1 MTVYKIINPSDPYH
15 LTADDLVLAAIAACL
30 LGHGKYA
37 LEATDGSE
45 GVPLFLFGG
54 HDEWFA
60 AQGAGSFDAALTAA
74 TGQRAE
80 ALAEVLESVTIVG
93 TRSSLNDIGEAA
105 ARLAVGV
112 RRMVAQAHERT
123 PYDAMGPVDAPNPPA
138 ARAPLADVQ
147 PGWRVRRGD
156 QAERA
161 RFESWATAQGLDPS
175 VRLMLTSHPPQDGG
189 YADNWLQRLWQAWQ
203 AALSAQPSPGG
214 QGALDCIGRI
224 EEAIEFRV
232 PHDIYA
238 AVHGELAEL
247 KAALSARQ
255 PAGDQCPDDL
265 AVDAFAAAMKA
276 KMAAARAKGRG
287 GWEDPAQ
294 CTAEDL
300 SRMLRNHVEKGDP
313 RDVANFC
320 MMLHQRGEAIAA
332 RQPVG
337 EPVIDYEDLL
347 DQAKDLI
354 HCGCSVNGAFEWLL
368 EQLTDGEALAA
379 PTAQAV
385 DLAQEPMFY
394 IQDTRQFVGNCPV
407 WWAPNGGGYV
417 TRLDEAGRYTEQ
429 EAVKKN
435 RTRDTDIPWPCAEI
449 DAIARPTV
457 DFQHMRPRAERLAE
471 LALIDSQAVGK

>member
-1 MTVYKIINPSDPYH
+1 VTVYKIINPSDPYH

-138 ARAPLADVQ
+138 VRASLADVQ
-147 PGWRVRRGD
+147 PGGM
-156 QAERA
+156 
-161 RFESWATAQGLDPS
+161 
-175 VRLMLTSHPPQDGG
+175 VRLGDAPWPEIDAIL
-189 YADNWLQRLWQAWQ
+189 ADAYSAGAEGLPFEGIARRAAVRKAV

-214 QGALDCIGRI
+214 QGDAREQFEEYRGGDCERDAQGYYVNART
-224 EEAIEFRV
+224 AQ
-232 PHDIYA
+232 DWA
-238 AVHGELAEL
+238 MWQ
-247 KAALSARQ
+247 AALAARQ
-255 PAGDQCPDDL
+255 PVVVDL
-265 AVDAFAAAMKA
+265 PESLHDRVEA
-276 KMAAARAKGRG
+276 
-287 GWEDPAQ
+287 
-294 CTAEDL
+294 
-300 SRMLRNHVEKGDP
+300 LREV
-313 RDVANFC
+313 
-320 MMLHQRGEAIAA
+320 AA

-337 EPVIDYEDLL
+337 EPVIDYEDLV

-354 HCGCSVNGAFEWLL
+354 QCGCSVNGAFDWLL
-368 EQLTDGEALAA
+368 EQLTDGEVLAS
-379 PTAQAV
+379 PAQAV
-385 DLAQEPMFY
+385 DLGRWSQRHADDLHVAVHTALSVHAGALSQKKRAA
-394 IQDTRQFVGNCPV
+394 IS
-407 WWAPNGGGYV
+407 AYV
-417 TRLDEAGRYTEQ
+417 KRL
-429 EAVKKN
+429 
-435 RTRDTDIPWPCAEI
+435 
-449 DAIARPTV
+449 
-457 DFQHMRPRAERLAE
+457 
-471 LALIDSQAVGK
+471 LIDSQAVGNG

>member
-138 ARAPLADVQ
+138 VRASLADVQ
-147 PGWRVRRGD
+147 PGGM
-156 QAERA
+156 
-161 RFESWATAQGLDPS
+161 
-175 VRLMLTSHPPQDGG
+175 VRLGDALPPLPKMQRFTNLYGET
-189 YADNWLQRLWQAWQ
+189 YAYSAEQMHNYAR

-214 QGALDCIGRI
+214 QGDAQTI
-224 EEAIEFRV
+224 EKLRAMMDHSFGGPGFVVYGTAQSIAEVERR
-232 PHDIYA
+232 
-238 AVHGELAEL
+238 LAPGI
-247 KAALSARQ
+247 AARQ
-255 PAGDQCPDDL
+255 PVGDQHPDDV
-265 AVDAFAAAMKA
+265 AVDAFAATMKA
-276 KMAAARAKGRG
+276 KMAEARAKGRG
-287 GWEDPAQ
+287 GWEDPTQ
-294 CTAEDL
+294 CSADDL
-300 SRMLRNHVEKGDP
+300 TRMLRDHVEKGDP

-337 EPVIDYEDLL
+337 EPAMYQVRPRSFEDGEGWRKVTKREYDDRGPFPGYDETEWERRTLYAAPPAQVVDLDELRRAVCVVNVVGQIDGHDVVRRNSLLDVIDNRR
-347 DQAKDLI
+347 QR
-354 HCGCSVNGAFEWLL
+354 
-368 EQLTDGEALAA
+368 LTE
-379 PTAQAV
+379 
-385 DLAQEPMFY
+385 
-394 IQDTRQFVGNCPV
+394 
-407 WWAPNGGGYV
+407 
-417 TRLDEAGRYTEQ
+417 
-429 EAVKKN
+429 
-435 RTRDTDIPWPCAEI
+435 
-449 DAIARPTV
+449 
-457 DFQHMRPRAERLAE
+457 
-471 LALIDSQAVGK
+471 SQAVQP

>member
-37 LEATDGSE
+37 LEATDGSG

-60 AQGAGSFDAALTAA
+60 AQGAGSFDEALTAA

-80 ALAEVLESVTIVG
+80 ALAKVLESVTIVG

-112 RRMVAQAHERT
+112 RKMVAQAHERT

-214 QGALDCIGRI
+214 QDALDCIGRI

-247 KAALSARQ
+247 KAAL
-255 PAGDQCPDDL
+255 
-265 AVDAFAAAMKA
+265 
-276 KMAAARAKGRG
+276 
-287 GWEDPAQ
+287 
-294 CTAEDL
+294 
-300 SRMLRNHVEKGDP
+300 
-313 RDVANFC
+313 
-320 MMLHQRGEAIAA
+320 AA
-332 RQPVG
+332 RQPVSETVAYQQGFRHGQDRTCTVAASQPMG
-337 EPVIDYEDLL
+337 EPVSEAI
-347 DQAKDLI
+347 
-354 HCGCSVNGAFEWLL
+354 
-368 EQLTDGEALAA
+368 EQLADDVESCVSDACGYLASDSGWDDYGIYRDDAAARYRALPDRVRALAA
-379 PTAQAV
+379 PPAQAV
-385 DLAQEPMFY
+385 DLERFRGTVRSHHSM
-394 IQDTRQFVGNCPV
+394 TEWMHRCGFVS
-407 WWAPNGGGYV
+407 AEK
-417 TRLDEAGRYTEQ
+417 LEDS
-429 EAVKKN
+429 KKN
-435 RTRDTDIPWPCAEI
+435 HD
-449 DAIARPTV
+449 
-457 DFQHMRPRAERLAE
+457 HL